1 MFYCRL
7 LHHPWQENAHSHS
20 AQIKCKK
27 PSHTFLSF
35 ISKHPI
41 VSCLMS
47 KRGTP
52 TTETNLM
59 YRLFCSSYS
68 SLGNL
73 SLPIIIITMQILL
86 ACLFNWKQPFGC
98 SLFRGFIWSDLSP
111 ARTDRLLLQPEHGG
125 GTLPSIRPAFSSR
138 HPEVSLV
145 GAESINLLMSLK
157 YIHYQV
163 LQKPLFYLIQSKMK
177 RKMALESGILIPGN
191 NAGVL
196 AVHLFFLVFK

>member
-1 MFYCRL
+1 MGVQQKPWDTQLTTARTGPWLVLLSSDVPRLRWINLAKFKGKKVNKQMHFIRGLQSHQGAKNLQLTVSERNKRNRLLVMFYCRL
-7 LHHPWQENAHSHS
+7 LHHPWQENTHSHS

-98 SLFRGFIWSDLSP
+98 
-111 ARTDRLLLQPEHGG
+111 
-125 GTLPSIRPAFSSR
+125 
-138 HPEVSLV
+138 
-145 GAESINLLMSLK
+145 
-157 YIHYQV
+157 
-163 LQKPLFYLIQSKMK
+163 
-177 RKMALESGILIPGN
+177 
-191 NAGVL
+191 
-196 AVHLFFLVFK
+196 